1 MLRSTM
7 TLELPPVGKS
17 CEWEGCPSPATHTV
31 AIQFPDRDDETW
43 FLCYTHQDEMKTQ
56 VVRSRPRKPPPAE
69 PAPASVPDPP
79 ASAGPR
85 VLYRTAEDHVEVH
98 ESVRARTQRAGKG
111 GWMVDTVG
119 GDSYTRDLEA
129 WGKVGRTKDRENN
142 RYHERIEVW
151 DGTTIE
157 VVSRLR
163 DHHP

>member
-1 MLRSTM
+1 MIAFSYPT
-7 TLELPPVGKS
+7 
-17 CEWEGCPSPATHTV
+17 
-31 AIQFPDRDDETW
+31 
-43 FLCYTHQDEMKTQ
+43 
-56 VVRSRPRKPPPAE
+56 
-69 PAPASVPDPP
+69 
-79 ASAGPR
+79 
-85 VLYRTAEDHVEVH
+85 
-98 ESVRARTQRAGKG
+98 